1 MVDTNH
7 LNMNEIVTMPN
18 KANMFVVLMW
28 TDYLGSFRDW
38 MQEIMNAFRLFVR
51 TYKISKVK
59 FRIHNK
65 ILLCSNIFKIII
77 EVNR

>member
-7 LNMNEIVTMPN
+7 LNMNEIVTMPS
-18 KANMFVVLMW
+18 KSSMFVVLML
-28 TDYLGSFRDW
+28 TDYLGTFRDW
-38 MQEIMNAFRLFVR
+38 MQEIMNALDYLLH

-59 FRIHNK
+59 FRVHNK